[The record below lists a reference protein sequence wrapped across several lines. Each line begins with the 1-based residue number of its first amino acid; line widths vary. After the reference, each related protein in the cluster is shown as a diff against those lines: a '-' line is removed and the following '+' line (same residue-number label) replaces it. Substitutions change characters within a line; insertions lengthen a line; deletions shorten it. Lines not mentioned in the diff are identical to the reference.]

1 MDSDAKC
8 LMADCNEP
16 QGHFCFTHTVEVFG
30 SRAGLAA
37 PDAAAIEV
45 LLDTFEALMKQT
57 ERDDQFYIK
66 RKKVLSQLLAER
78 LGADA
83 VRQARRETWKAAITT
98 IRLAQCG
105 LCQEVAKQLPG
116 YKVGPAVIF
125 DGHYTHLWKHSG
137 DYAQRCA
144 ADAAVKV
151 LEAAAL
157 RAEGKGNDV

>member
-78 LGADA
+78 LGADPT
-83 VRQARRETWKAAITT
+83 RQARREGF
-98 IRLAQCG
+98 L
-105 LCQEVAKQLPG
+105 
-116 YKVGPAVIF
+116 
-125 DGHYTHLWKHSG
+125 
-137 DYAQRCA
+137 
-144 ADAAVKV
+144 DAANIAEAMAMGETYETGRQKA
-151 LEAAAL
+151 LNIAAAL
-157 RAEGKGNDV
+157 RAEGKEGDSQ